1 MTNLRALGHAL
12 RVGAVTAFVTAAVA
26 GTAAPAQAIDTY
38 PTLLC
43 PHGCGPNAG
52 DTILMN
58 QMIKAQTPAVVVP
71 QETPGYLANIRLMK
85 DESRWKTHAF
95 GTEDTVIQLAR
106 RGGEPWFDEFMP
118 EPVNIN
124 FKLLYGEAWWAQGRF
139 FVTYDPDIQTV
150 SDLKGKKV
158 AVGLRSQS
166 DWGFNARL
174 FLKYGYGIT
183 PENTEIDHVTP
194 GTLTQQ
200 LIDGNVDATVTVF
213 AAEPHRKEWLIGGP
227 LRQLEAAGDLHYIS
241 IEPEVVEKINEQFD
255 TTFLSLKVPA
265 GTLPDQD
272 EDLYVAVNR
281 GYKAVHPNFPEQG
294 AYDIVKSVL
303 QMGEKMKELHPL
315 WKIWSPEL
323 MVHGLSPEN
332 AHPGAIRA
340 YKEAGLWEKA
350 VTDYADK
357 QVTYPSQ

>member
-1 MTNLRALGHAL
+1 MNFPRLTTILAGVALTLAAGAYSPKAL
-12 RVGAVTAFVTAAVA
+12 ALETF
-26 GTAAPAQAIDTY
+26 

-58 QMIKAQTPAVVVP
+58 QMIKAGTPAVLNP
-71 QETPGYLANIRLMK
+71 QESPGYLANIRMMK
-85 DESRWKTHAF
+85 DESRWESYVF
-95 GTEDTVIQLAR
+95 GTEDTVIQLAV
-106 RGGEPWFDEFMP
+106 RGGQPWFDEFLP
-118 EPVNIN
+118 EPVDIK

-139 FVTYDPDIQTV
+139 FVTYDPELKTV
-150 SDLKGKKV
+150 SDLKGKKI

-174 FLKYGYGIT
+174 VLKYGYGIT
-183 PENTEIDHVTP
+183 PENTEIDNVNP

-200 LIDGNVDATVTVF
+200 LIDGNVDATVSVF
-213 AAEPHRKEWLIGGP
+213 AAEPHQKNWLIGGP

-241 IEPEVVEKINEQFD
+241 IEPEVIDKINEQFD

-265 GTLPDQD
+265 GSLPDQD
-272 EDLYVAVNR
+272 EDINVAVNR
-281 GYKAVHPNFPEQG
+281 GFKAVHPSFSEES
-294 AYDIVKSVL
+294 AYKIVKSVL
-303 QMGEKMKELHPL
+303 EMGPKMKELHPL
-315 WKIWSPEL
+315 WEIWSPEL
-323 MVHGLSPEN
+323 MVHGLSEEN

-350 VTDYADK
+350 VSDYAEF
-357 QVTYPSQ
+357 QITYPSQ